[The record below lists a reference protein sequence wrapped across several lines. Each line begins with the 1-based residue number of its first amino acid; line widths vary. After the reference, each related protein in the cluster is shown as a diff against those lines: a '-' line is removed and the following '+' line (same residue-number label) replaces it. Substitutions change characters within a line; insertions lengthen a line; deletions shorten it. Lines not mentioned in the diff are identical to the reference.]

1 DYNNATPTMRAT
13 LVKVVNEDLE
23 PLIAKIS
30 CPTLLVWG
38 DMDTA
43 TPIADAKVMERLI
56 KDTGLVV
63 CEGAG
68 HYSFLEQPAKV
79 HGALQ
84 AFLG

>member
-1 DYNNATPTMRAT
+1 MRAT

-23 PLIAKIS
+23 PLIPQMD
-30 CPTLLVWG
+30 CPTLIIWG
-38 DMDTA
+38 DADTA
-43 TPIADAKVMERLI
+43 TPIADARTMERLI
-56 KDTGLVV
+56 KDAGLVV